1 MKSYRFTIYLRGVD
15 YMTEDMAEA
24 LYASG
29 CDDCLPGSSDGQCH
43 AAFDREA
50 ASLEVAVASA
60 VDNIRAAGLHVDRV
74 QIDADGLTM
83 LNAAA
88 S

>member
-24 LYASG
+24 LYDAG
-29 CDDCLPGSSDGQCH
+29 CDDCLPGSSAGQCH
-43 AAFDREA
+43 VAFDREA
-50 ASLEVAVASA
+50 VSLEAAVASA
-60 VDNIRAAGLHVDRV
+60 ADNIRAAGLQVDRV
-74 QIDADGLTM
+74 QIDADELNT

-88 S
+88 G